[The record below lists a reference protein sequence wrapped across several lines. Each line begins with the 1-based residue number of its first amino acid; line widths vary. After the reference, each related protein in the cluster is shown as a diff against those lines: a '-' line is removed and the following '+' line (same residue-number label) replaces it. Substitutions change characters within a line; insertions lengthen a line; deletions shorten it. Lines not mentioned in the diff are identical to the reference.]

1 VSIAYRPAL
10 PEDGPA
16 LADMGRRCFVET
28 FGPHF
33 PADDMALH
41 LERMFGLEGLPA
53 ELHDP
58 ALRVQM
64 AEEDGRIIAYLKL
77 APMDLEAPHEP
88 GALEVKQL
96 YVLAPWQGAGVASVL
111 MDWAVE
117 TARAA
122 GAPALYLSVWE
133 QGARAIA
140 FYSRRDFVKVGEA
153 PFRLGARTYQDPV
166 MRLDLAGPN

>member
-1 VSIAYRPAL
+1 MSIAYRPAS

-33 PADDMALH
+33 PADDMAIH
-41 LERMFGLEGLPA
+41 LKRMFGPEGLPT
-53 ELHDP
+53 EIHDP

-64 AEEDGRIIAYLKL
+64 AEEDGKIAAYLKL
-77 APMDLEAPHEP
+77 APIDLPVPYER

-96 YVLAPWQGAGVASVL
+96 YVLAPWQGAGVAAVL

-133 QGARAIA
+133 QGARAIN
-140 FYSRRDFVKVGEA
+140 FYSRHGFVKVGEA
-153 PFRLGARTYQDPV
+153 PFRLGTRTYQDPV
-166 MRLDLAGPN
+166 MRLDLADPI